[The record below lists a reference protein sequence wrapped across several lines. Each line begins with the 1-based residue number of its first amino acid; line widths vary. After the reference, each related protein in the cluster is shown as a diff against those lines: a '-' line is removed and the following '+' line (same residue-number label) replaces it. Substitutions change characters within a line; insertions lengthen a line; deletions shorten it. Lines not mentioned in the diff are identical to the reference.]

1 MFTVTDEMIARL
13 LAGPSPAR
21 RRRVH
26 LLPLVPAAHGLAALT
41 TFMLTVLAALS
52 LR

>member
-1 MFTVTDEMIARL
+1 MIARL
-13 LAGPSPAR
+13 LAEPTPAR
-21 RRRVH
+21 RRTVH
-26 LLPLVPAAHGLAALT
+26 LLPLVPAVHGLAALT